1 MTMATKK
8 KATSK
13 GKIKVNKLKVKKGK
27 VNEVTDKEAK
37 RIRGGTAPTNIG
49 IRRYA

>member
-1 MTMATKK
+1 MATKK

-13 GKIKVNKLKVKKGK
+13 GKVKVDKLKVKKGK

-37 RIRGGTAPTNIG
+37 RVRGGATPTNIG
-49 IRRYA
+49 VRRYA